1 MYMYNMYVYTCNLMM
16 LVYIQAISLLLCVYV
31 CAGVSAV
38 ARGDSESVLR
48 EERATIGTGREKK
61 GGEGGGKE
69 KENQTVAILK
79 KQLQEKTQRV
89 HQLET
94 IALESSEFSL
104 TLSFSGLVL
113 IQPLLWSGDFWFSL
127 AITMDWYHCGL
138 VLVPLP
144 WSSNWCVNYHRDPG
158 QQPGGA
164 AQGEGCWDWKVQEVP
179 QQSQEDHWGFWW
191 GQVSCCRGQPW
202 GEDKF
207 IPITKSLRCYFKIL
221 LIRWACLPQT
231 CACAFIH
238 KWHTL
243 KYRIAYN
250 HALSSTRAASD
261 AHVLR
266 NDSTGEKLHGLT
278 EIRVNLR

>member
-38 ARGDSESVLR
+38 ARGDSESLLR

-61 GGEGGGKE
+61 GGEEGGKE

-144 WSSNWCVNYHRDPG
+144 WSSN
-158 QQPGGA
+158 
-164 AQGEGCWDWKVQEVP
+164 
-179 QQSQEDHWGFWW
+179 
-191 GQVSCCRGQPW
+191 
-202 GEDKF
+202 
-207 IPITKSLRCYFKIL
+207 
-221 LIRWACLPQT
+221 
-231 CACAFIH
+231 
-238 KWHTL
+238 
-243 KYRIAYN
+243 
-250 HALSSTRAASD
+250 
-261 AHVLR
+261 
-266 NDSTGEKLHGLT
+266 
-278 EIRVNLR
+278 